1 MPDKLYHIGR
11 DKFENQI
18 YIKDE
23 SVSSLHA
30 QLIFSES
37 NWILID
43 LKSSNGT
50 FINNEKI
57 TAPKKIKRNNDTIK
71 FGKFITTKSNL
82 LDAVRKYEFEKKKN
96 PSCSVPVK
104 GKRHVIIEAS
114 DSHSFKNH
122 EQKENKEVTININ
135 HILYGCLILASLV
148 IIIGGTIFFAN
159 QSNYKGKSPDDTEI
173 AENDEDS
180 DDDEKDNK
188 KKKKKKKKK
197 RSKKQKKIDYKK
209 YNFSCYGNLDND
221 IVKFGQA
228 GEEILLSGVEVSLS
242 DEVELGKDALED
254 YRARYSLS
262 SSSPEAVK
270 LQKMVDKLVSKLA
283 KPRGFNYK
291 VYYIK
296 NSKTINAT
304 TCGGYIFFYKGMYDF
319 CESDSE
325 LAAVLAHEIAH
336 NELGHFEKKA
346 QKKKIGLLEVDWLF
360 KQTVGGVF
368 SQKEEAEC
376 DLFGIDLVYPTNYKA
391 CSSIKLWERMEKKF
405 GSSSYPDFF
414 GTHPSS
420 KKRASCIEKHLEKYY
435 NKSCD

>member
-11 DKFENQI
+11 DKFKNQI

-23 SVSSLHA
+23 SVSSSHA

-57 TAPKKIKRNNDTIK
+57 TAPKKIKRNDDTIK

-96 PSCSVPVK
+96 PSCSVPVR
-104 GKRHVIIEAS
+104 GKRHVVIENS

-122 EQKENKEVTININ
+122 DQKEYKKVTINTN

-148 IIIGGTIFFAN
+148 IIIGGTIFFVN
-159 QSNYKGKSPDDTEI
+159 QSNYKAKSPNDTEL
-173 AENDEDS
+173 AENDDDS
-180 DDDEKDNK
+180 DDKRKQKNIK
-188 KKKKKKKKK
+188 KKKKKV
-197 RSKKQKKIDYKK
+197 KKQKKINYKN

-221 IVKFGQA
+221 IVKLGQA

-242 DEVELGKDALED
+242 DEVELGKDVLDD
-254 YRARYSLS
+254 YRDNFSLS
-262 SSSPEAVK
+262 SSSQEAIR
-270 LQKMVDKLVSKLA
+270 LQKIVDKLVSKLI
-283 KPRGFNYK
+283 KPRGFKYK

-319 CESDSE
+319 CKSDSE

-336 NELGHFEKKA
+336 NELGHLEKKA

-360 KQTVGGVF
+360 RQTLGGVF
-368 SQKEEAEC
+368 NQKEEAEC
-376 DLFGIDLVYPTNYKA
+376 DLFAVDLVFPTNYKT
-391 CSSIKLWERMEKKF
+391 CSSINLWERMEKKF
-405 GSSSYPDFF
+405 GSSSNPDFF

-420 KKRASCIEKHLEKYY
+420 KKRASCIEKHLEKHY

>member
-1 MPDKLYHIGR
+1 MPEKLYHIGR
-11 DKFENQI
+11 DKFSNQI

-23 SVSSLHA
+23 SVSSTHA

-50 FINNEKI
+50 FINNENI
-57 TAPKKIKRNNDTIK
+57 TAPKKIKSNNDSIK

-104 GKRHVIIEAS
+104 GKRHVVIEAS
-114 DSHSFKNH
+114 DSHSFNNH

-135 HILYGCLILASLV
+135 HILYGCLILASLI
-148 IIIGGTIFFAN
+148 IIIGGTVFFVN
-159 QSNYKGKSPDDTEI
+159 QNNYKGKSPDDTEI
-173 AENDEDS
+173 TENDDDS

-188 KKKKKKKKK
+188 KKKKKKK
-197 RSKKQKKIDYKK
+197 RSNKQKKIDYKK

-228 GEEILLSGVEVSLS
+228 GEDILLSGVDVSLS

-254 YRARYSLS
+254 YRSRYSLS
-262 SSSPEAVK
+262 SSGPEAVK

-291 VYYIK
+291 VYYVK

-304 TCGGYIFFYKGMYDF
+304 TCGAYIFFYKGMYDF

-360 KQTVGGVF
+360 KQTVGGIF

-376 DLFGIDLVYPTNYKA
+376 DLFGIDLVYATNYKA

-405 GSSSYPDFF
+405 GSSSNPDFF

-420 KKRASCIEKHLEKYY
+420 KKRAVCLEKHLKKYY
-435 NKSCD
+435 NKSCE